1 MRVNKVYLEASF
13 ISFVIHGIIILY
25 LLGFFYF
32 DSQQRSVL
40 SKPINVNLVFEEKAK
55 QDISNAKVKK
65 TQIQEVKTTEPII
78 QNTVTEKSISFDS
91 LINSIS
97 VEDLLIEDDLI
108 SLESE
113 QNQVEMYSS
122 LIIQTI
128 QSAWR
133 KPINI
138 QDGLICDL
146 RLTIN
151 KNGRVIK
158 ANLIRS
164 SGNIR
169 FDNSALKAVQRVE
182 TFNFFS
188 KILLTVYSSN
198 FKNIVVTFNPSWKN
212 YSYWYIFQVLF
223 LQNLF

>member
-13 ISFVIHGIIILY
+13 ISFVIHGMIILY

-32 DSQQRSVL
+32 ESKQRSVL
-40 SKPINVNLVFEEKAK
+40 SKPINVNLVFEE
-55 QDISNAKVKK
+55 QVRQNNSN
-65 TQIQEVKTTEPII
+65 PII
-78 QNTVTEKSISFDS
+78 QKNEIQEIKSSESLVQNNIPEKSISFDS
-91 LINSIS
+91 LIES
-97 VEDLLIEDDLI
+97 VSFEDLLREDDLI
-108 SLESE
+108 SSESE

-138 QDGLICDL
+138 QDGLVCDL

-151 KNGRVIK
+151 QNGRVIK

-182 TFNFFS
+182 TFNFFN
-188 KILLTVYSSN
+188 KIPLSIYSSN
-198 FKNIVVTFNPSWKN
+198 FKNIVITFNPS
-212 YSYWYIFQVLF
+212 
-223 LQNLF
+223 

>member
-13 ISFVIHGIIILY
+13 ISFIIHGMIILY

-32 DSQQRSVL
+32 ESQERSVL
-40 SKPINVNLVFEEKAK
+40 SKPVNVNLVFEEKVNK
-55 QDISNAKVKK
+55 NNSNPIVQK
-65 TQIQEVKTTEPII
+65 TQTQEIKSSEPII
-78 QNTVTEKSISFDS
+78 QNNTSEKSISFDS
-91 LINSIS
+91 LIESIS
-97 VEDLLIEDDLI
+97 FEDLLKEDDLI
-108 SLESE
+108 SSESE
-113 QNQVEMYSS
+113 QSQVEMYSS

-133 KPINI
+133 KPMNI
-138 QDGLICDL
+138 QDGLVCDL

-151 KNGRVIK
+151 NNGRVIK

-182 TFNFFS
+182 TFNFFN
-188 KILLTVYSSN
+188 KIPLSIYSSN
-198 FKNIVVTFNPSWKN
+198 FKNIVITFNPS
-212 YSYWYIFQVLF
+212 
-223 LQNLF
+223 

>member
-13 ISFVIHGIIILY
+13 ISFIIHGMIILY

-32 DSQQRSVL
+32 ESQERSVL
-40 SKPINVNLVFEEKAK
+40 SKPVNVNLVFEEKVNK
-55 QDISNAKVKK
+55 NNSNPIIQK
-65 TQIQEVKTTEPII
+65 TQTQEIKSSEPII
-78 QNTVTEKSISFDS
+78 QNNTSEKSISFDS
-91 LINSIS
+91 LIESIS
-97 VEDLLIEDDLI
+97 FEDLLKEDDLI
-108 SLESE
+108 SSESE
-113 QNQVEMYSS
+113 QSQVDMYSS

-133 KPINI
+133 KPMNI
-138 QDGLICDL
+138 QDGLVCDL

-151 KNGRVIK
+151 NNGRVIK

-182 TFNFFS
+182 TFNFFN
-188 KILLTVYSSN
+188 KIPLSIYSSN
-198 FKNIVVTFNPSWKN
+198 FKNIVITFNPS
-212 YSYWYIFQVLF
+212 
-223 LQNLF
+223 

>member
-13 ISFVIHGIIILY
+13 ISFVIHGMIILY

-32 DSQQRSVL
+32 ESKQRSVL
-40 SKPINVNLVFEEKAK
+40 SKPINVNLVFEE
-55 QDISNAKVKK
+55 QVRQNNSN
-65 TQIQEVKTTEPII
+65 PII
-78 QNTVTEKSISFDS
+78 QKSEIQEIKSSEPSVQNNIPEKSISFDS
-91 LINSIS
+91 LIES
-97 VEDLLIEDDLI
+97 VSFEDLLIEDDLI
-108 SLESE
+108 SSESE
-113 QNQVEMYSS
+113 QSQVEMYSS

-133 KPINI
+133 KPINT
-138 QDGLICDL
+138 QDGLVCDL

-151 KNGRVIK
+151 QNGRVIK

-182 TFNFFS
+182 TFNFFN
-188 KILLTVYSSN
+188 KIPLSIYSSN
-198 FKNIVVTFNPSWKN
+198 FKNIVITFNPS
-212 YSYWYIFQVLF
+212 
-223 LQNLF
+223 

>member
-13 ISFVIHGIIILY
+13 ISFVIHGMIILY

-32 DSQQRSVL
+32 ESKQRSVL
-40 SKPINVNLVFEEKAK
+40 SKPINVNLVFEE
-55 QDISNAKVKK
+55 QVRQNNSN
-65 TQIQEVKTTEPII
+65 PII
-78 QNTVTEKSISFDS
+78 QKNEIQEIKSSESLVQNNIPEKSISFDS
-91 LINSIS
+91 LIES
-97 VEDLLIEDDLI
+97 VSFEDLLREDDLI
-108 SLESE
+108 SSESE
-113 QNQVEMYSS
+113 QSQVEMYSS

-133 KPINI
+133 KPMNI
-138 QDGLICDL
+138 QDGLVCDL

-151 KNGRVIK
+151 NNGRVIK

-182 TFNFFS
+182 TFNFFN
-188 KILLTVYSSN
+188 KIPLSIYSSN
-198 FKNIVVTFNPSWKN
+198 FKNIVITFNPS
-212 YSYWYIFQVLF
+212 
-223 LQNLF
+223 

>member
-13 ISFVIHGIIILY
+13 ISFVIHGMIILY

-32 DSQQRSVL
+32 ESQQRSVL
-40 SKPINVNLVFEEKAK
+40 SKPINVNLVFEE
-55 QDISNAKVKK
+55 QVMQNNSN
-65 TQIQEVKTTEPII
+65 PII
-78 QNTVTEKSISFDS
+78 QKNEIQEIKSSESLVQNNIPEKSISFDS
-91 LINSIS
+91 LIES
-97 VEDLLIEDDLI
+97 VSFEDLLREDDLI
-108 SLESE
+108 SSESE

-138 QDGLICDL
+138 QDGLVCDL

-151 KNGRVIK
+151 QNGRVIK

-182 TFNFFS
+182 TFNFFN
-188 KILLTVYSSN
+188 KIPLSIYSSN
-198 FKNIVVTFNPSWKN
+198 FKNIVITFNPS
-212 YSYWYIFQVLF
+212 
-223 LQNLF
+223 